1 MFQGGGKCKSIQGY
15 LTEQPDA
22 RQISGL
28 TFATISKEDKAKTRA
43 SWGAM
48 ELVASIVV
56 LPASSLPAFTS
67 GDSRSLM
74 GFEGA
79 G

>member
-1 MFQGGGKCKSIQGY
+1 VQSIQGY

-56 LPASSLPAFTS
+56 LACILFACLYFR
-67 GDSRSLM
+67 G
-74 GFEGA
+74 
-79 G
+79 